1 MRRRGYVTGA
11 VVLFSLV
18 VLYTCSQ
25 TESAQRSFDLFPS
38 DAWRVSRRPKPCF
51 GALERGRKVLHDVYS
66 ESLAG
71 VTHVAVLDWPW
82 HHNSGD
88 SAIWLGE
95 VALLEALGKKISYI
109 CGIDDC
115 KKEDMEKAFAD
126 LPISETAVLL
136 HGGGNFGDIW
146 TSHQQLRNQIVQ
158 EMPDRKIRH
167 FPQTFEFD
175 LEKPSKLLE
184 KTIATYLDHPDIELV
199 ARDIESH
206 TAMQRAFPGKPV
218 RLTPDAAFYIGY
230 DPKSALTPPAMRPH
244 GADMSILNLKGS
256 YASSFTPAPSLYDNE
271 SSAERSPF
279 GWPDMSFSSPAKL
292 DVLVLAR
299 YDKEGGQDRQ
309 SPDNWIPPLAPYEV
323 RIADWADQW
332 KGIKQPAKAHY
343 GTIDNGAGEQ
353 VSFENYWN
361 QAALLRVQWAM
372 ELLSSGKIVISDR
385 LHTEIIST
393 LLGLGHIAVESGHL
407 RKMEKVIDTWLAPCL
422 VPLGDM
428 DAVAAGA
435 TRRTDANT
443 VFVHDNAEAV
453 EAAKAWLSA
462 EEKGIRWSRVSE

>member
-1 MRRRGYVTGA
+1 
-11 VVLFSLV
+11 
-18 VLYTCSQ
+18 
-25 TESAQRSFDLFPS
+25 
-38 DAWRVSRRPKPCF
+38 
-51 GALERGRKVLHDVYS
+51 
-66 ESLAG
+66 
-71 VTHVAVLDWPW
+71 VLDWPW

-95 VALLEALGKKISYI
+95 VALLEALGKEISYI

-115 KKEDMEKAFAD
+115 KKEDMETAFAGV
-126 LPISETAVLL
+126 PISQTAILL

-146 TSHQQLRNQIVQ
+146 TSHQQLRNRIVQ
-158 EMPDRKIRH
+158 EMPERKIRH

-175 LEKPSKLLE
+175 LDKPSALLK
-184 KTIATYLDHPDIELV
+184 KTIETYLEHPDIELV
-199 ARDIESH
+199 GRDIESH
-206 TAMQRAFPGKPV
+206 AAMQKAFPGKAV

-230 DPKSALTPPAMRPH
+230 DPHSALTPPAMRIP
-244 GADMSILNLKGS
+244 GSDMSILDLKGA
-256 YASSFTPAPSLYDNE
+256 YASSFPPAASPYDNA
-271 SSAERSPF
+271 STAERSPF
-279 GWPDMSFSSPAKL
+279 GWPAMSFAEPAKL

-309 SPDNWIPPLAPYEV
+309 SPSHWIPPLKPYDV
-323 RIADWADQW
+323 KIADWGDQW
-332 KGIKQPAKAHY
+332 KGIKTPAKAHY
-343 GTIDNGAGEQ
+343 GTIDNGAGKQ
-353 VSFENYWN
+353 VSFQNYWN

-372 ELLSSGKIVISDR
+372 TLLSSGKFVVSDR

-407 RKMEKVIDTWLAPCL
+407 RKMEKVIDTWLSPCL
-422 VPLGDM
+422 VSLEEM
-428 DAVAAGA
+428 EAVAAGA
-435 TRRTDANT
+435 ARRTDANT